1 MKTLAFGVCLMAA
14 ASALASDAA
23 AADHR
28 VVIDGMA
35 FTPKVVS
42 ARPGDTITWVNTD
55 MFVHNVTAAG
65 TGIES
70 GIKSGDLA
78 PGKTWRHTVR
88 QGEAFD
94 YLCTLHPV
102 MTGRVE
108 VQEVK
113 AALKPAR
120 RRSTS

>member
-1 MKTLAFGVCLMAA
+1 MKALALGLCLMAA
-14 ASALASDAA
+14 ASGAI

-42 ARPGDTITWVNTD
+42 VRPGDTITWVNRD
-55 MFVHNVTAAG
+55 MFVHNVTAAAK
-65 TGIES
+65 GIS
-70 GIKSGDLA
+70 SGDLK
-78 PGKTWRHTVR
+78 PGQSWRHKVR
-88 QGEAFD
+88 QEETFD

-108 VQEVK
+108 VGGYIK
-113 AALKPAR
+113 TAR

>member
-1 MKTLAFGVCLMAA
+1 MRPRAA
-14 ASALASDAA
+14 VAAGLLCWGGAALHAG
-23 AADHR
+23 AADHV

-42 ARPGDTITWVNTD
+42 VRPGDTVTWVNKD
-55 MFVHNVTAAG
+55 MFAHNVTASAQG
-65 TGIES
+65 VAS
-70 GIKSGDLA
+70 GELQPGQRWRYKVA
-78 PGKTWRHTVR
+78 PGE
-88 QGEAFD
+88 GFG

-108 VQEVK
+108 VQGDV
-113 AALKPAR
+113 KPAR

>member
-1 MKTLAFGVCLMAA
+1 MKTLVFGVCLTAA
-14 ASALASDAA
+14 ASVAA

-42 ARPGDTITWVNTD
+42 VRPGDTITWVNKD
-55 MFVHNVTAAG
+55 MFVHNVTAAAA
-65 TGIES
+65 
-70 GIKSGDLA
+70 GIKSGDLP

-88 QGEAFD
+88 QGETFD

-102 MTGRVE
+102 MTGRVAVE
-108 VQEVK
+108 QDI
-113 AALKPAR
+113 KPAR

>member
-1 MKTLAFGVCLMAA
+1 MRALALGVCLMSA
-14 ASALASDAA
+14 ASLAG

-35 FTPKVVS
+35 FTPKLVA
-42 ARPGDTITWVNTD
+42 ARPGDTITWVNKD
-55 MFVHNVTAAG
+55 IFAHNVTAAAA
-65 TGIES
+65 GIRS
-70 GIKSGDLA
+70 GELQ
-78 PGKTWRHTVR
+78 PGQSWRHTLR
-88 QGEAFD
+88 QGESFD

-108 VQEVK
+108 IKEAV
-113 AALKPAR
+113 KPAR